1 MLKNESISERLIALE
16 EKLLHQEDTIDSLNE
31 IVAKQDKEIQ
41 NLWSANRLLKQSISE
56 AKPDS
61 YSDAEPPPPH
71 Y

>member
-1 MLKNESISERLIALE
+1 MQKIDRFEDRLITLE
-16 EKLLHQEDTIDSLNE
+16 EKLLHQEDTIDGLNE